1 MVAKPGLGPGH
12 CLLLWAMWAGLE
24 SLEHPLL
31 NIRRDAISGASSA
44 VRVSEW
50 SVRRKVVAVLA
61 IPVALAAVFGGL
73 RVSTELN
80 AASDYSVTA
89 HRAIVLGPA
98 VDYLTASERLTLPPS
113 LVKAIGTGSGNPVQ
127 DFDAASAVLKRAAV
141 AANLT
146 APQSA
151 LVTQI
156 TSIGD
161 QIRSGS
167 GAGITATKP
176 VQLSDMERD
185 TTLLIQWTLN
195 KSGTPDPHVEGLVQA
210 LNGQLS
216 LTKQQLLIQSSGQQS
231 SLLGSVWLAAEVGVE
246 GSALSNLRTAVGG
259 NRRISTLIT
268 VNGTRLGEATTKKVK
283 NLAAS
288 PKTFVRYESL
298 NTSLLSE
305 IHGLIATR
313 ASASKTRALT
323 DSSIILGALL
333 ASLLLA
339 LVMARA
345 LINPLRRVRNG
356 ALDVAHV
363 QLPES
368 VKRIRNGKEPEEIKP
383 IAVHS
388 KEELGQLARA
398 VDDMHR
404 QAVTLAT
411 GEAQLRAQVGA
422 MFVTL
427 SRRNTTLVNQQLALI
442 ESLEQDEEDPQR
454 LEQLFSLDHLATRMR
469 RTAESL
475 VILGGTQGRTASFEE
490 LSVSDVIHA
499 AVSEVQDYQRVRIDA
514 APERRISGRAASD
527 VVHLLAELIDNALS
541 YSPPGSPVV
550 IQAAEEA
557 GRVEIEIIDTGLGMA
572 GDALAQANEALKQGG
587 EVTVDTARR
596 MGLFVVSRL
605 AEDHGLRVKLRR
617 NPTGGGIIASIALP
631 EAVLASE
638 QPVHHLSL
646 MDAPEVEE
654 APVAPVVGDQAD
666 DEYDPYLERI
676 EEAIA
681 AVTGLPRRRPGA
693 NVATEEPPVAEP
705 VAPVSMFATSP
716 ELPPAFEPTALPSQL
731 EDVEPLSDVAE
742 VEAEDGA
749 EENSAVQTDESGSES
764 EEPLADVVTPDFG
777 AEPSTEDDDQAG
789 EVARMD
795 ESDKSEIT
803 ENVPADEVVDGEQT
817 EDPLTDD
824 WATEEADEST
834 ADAAVAASYSAWSA
848 EPVAQEEAP
857 AEEGELEPAGV
868 VSLAP
873 VAMAADEGSAASV
886 EPMPARLTIR
896 RPLSATPAAN
906 ALEGELAPDTS
917 EPLETPIFGQLR
929 SNWLSDEPERPWTS
943 NEVERGWETATEA
956 EDANADGRTKAG
968 LPVRRPGGR
977 LVPGGVTTEPA
988 AANRDPE
995 AIRNRLAAHSAGV
1008 SRGRAAAGAQPL
1020 TDDYAHEE
1028 TGPA

>member
-1 MVAKPGLGPGH
+1 
-12 CLLLWAMWAGLE
+12 
-24 SLEHPLL
+24 LL
-31 NIRRDAISGASSA
+31 NIRRDALSGASSTF
-44 VRVSEW
+44 RVSEW

-73 RVSTELN
+73 RVSTELTE
-80 AASDYSVTA
+80 ASDYSA
-89 HRAIVLGPA
+89 AAQRATVLGPA
-98 VDYLTASERLTLPPS
+98 VDYLTAAERLTMPAS
-113 LVKAIGTGSGNPVQ
+113 LANKVGHGRGNPQQ
-127 DFDAASAVLKRAAV
+127 DFDAASTALKHAA
-141 AANLT
+141 ASANLT
-146 APQSA
+146 PTQTA
-151 LVTQI
+151 LVG
-156 TSIGD
+156 SIMEIGG
-161 QIRSGS
+161 QLRGGT

-185 TTLLIQWTLN
+185 TTALVDATLN
-195 KSGTPDPHVEGLVQA
+195 AKGAPDPNVEGLVQA
-210 LNGQLS
+210 LNAQLS
-216 LTKQQLLIQSSGQQS
+216 LTKQQLLIQSSTQQS

-246 GSALSNLRTAVGG
+246 GSALSNLRAAVGG
-259 NRRISTLIT
+259 SHRISSLISS
-268 VNGTRLGEATTKKVK
+268 NGTRLGEATTSKVQD
-283 NLAAS
+283 LAAT
-288 PKTFVRYESL
+288 PGQVLKYETL
-298 NTSLLSE
+298 NSSLLDQ
-305 IHGLIATR
+305 INALIASR

-323 DSSIILGALL
+323 DTAIILGALL

-339 LVMARA
+339 LLVARA
-345 LINPLRRVRNG
+345 LIHPLRRVRDG

-363 QLPES
+363 QLPET

-383 IAVHS
+383 IAVHT

-514 APERRISGRAASD
+514 APDRRISGRAASD

-550 IQAAEEA
+550 IQAAEET

-572 GDALAQANEALKQGG
+572 GDALAQANDALKQGG

-605 AEDHGLRVKLRR
+605 AEEHGLRVKLRR
-617 NPTGGGIIASIALP
+617 NSTGGGIIATIVLP
-631 EAVLASE
+631 DAVLASE
-638 QPVHHLSL
+638 QPVHHMSL
-646 MDAPEVEE
+646 MDAPAQVEE
-654 APVAPVVGDQAD
+654 TEPVAAPVLEDEPDE
-666 DEYDPYLERI
+666 EYDPYLERI

-693 NVATEEPPVAEP
+693 NVTADASTAEASA
-705 VAPVSMFATSP
+705 APVSMFEASP
-716 ELPPAFEPTALPSQL
+716 ELPPAFEPMALPSL
-731 EDVEPLSDVAE
+731 VDDPATTSPEPIVENVPAE
-742 VEAEDGA
+742 TATADELADDET
-749 EENSAVQTDESGSES
+749 TDD
-764 EEPLADVVTPDFG
+764 EPLADVVTPDFG
-777 AEPSTEDDDQAG
+777 AEVPIEDEPTDDERVD
-789 EVARMD
+789 EVAELDQSVDTD
-795 ESDKSEIT
+795 ETVDEPGPDEDAAAKASE
-803 ENVPADEVVDGEQT
+803 
-817 EDPLTDD
+817 
-824 WATEEADEST
+824 EET
-834 ADAAVAASYSAWSA
+834 YGAAVASFDSPRHPDPLSAQPVAQIVEPVA
-848 EPVAQEEAP
+848 EPVAAP
-857 AEEGELEPAGV
+857 TGMP
-868 VSLAP
+868 LAP
-873 VAMAADEGSAASV
+873 VAVAGAQGSAVNAES
-886 EPMPARLTIR
+886 PAVNDLPVRLTIR
-896 RPLSATPAAN
+896 RPLSAAPAAS
-906 ALEGELAPDTS
+906 ALEGELVPDNS
-917 EPLETPIFGQLR
+917 EPPETPIFGQLR
-929 SNWLSDEPERPWTS
+929 SNWLNDEPERPWTI
-943 NEVERGWETATEA
+943 NEVERGWEAATEA
-956 EDANADGRTKAG
+956 ETANSEGTTRTG

-977 LVPGGVTTEPA
+977 LVPGGLAPEPVA
-988 AANRDPE
+988 VARDPE

-1008 SRGRAAAGAQPL
+1008 SRGRAAAAAQPL

>member
-1 MVAKPGLGPGH
+1 
-12 CLLLWAMWAGLE
+12 
-24 SLEHPLL
+24 LL
-31 NIRRDAISGASSA
+31 NIRRDALSGASSTF
-44 VRVSEW
+44 RLSEW

-73 RVSTELN
+73 RVSSELT
-80 AASDYSVTA
+80 AASDYSATQQ
-89 HRAIVLGPA
+89 RATVLGPA
-98 VDYLTASERLTLPPS
+98 VDYLTATERLTLPSS
-113 LVKAIGTGSGNPVQ
+113 LANQIGNGKGSPGQ
-127 DFDAASAVLKRAAV
+127 DFDAAATVLKRSAAS
-141 AANLT
+141 ANLT
-146 APQSA
+146 APQTA
-151 LVTQI
+151 LVNAILEIGTQLR
-156 TSIGD
+156 T
-161 QIRSGS
+161 GS

-176 VQLSDMERD
+176 VQLSNMERD
-185 TTLLIQWTLN
+185 TADLIDSTLDT
-195 KSGTPDPHVEGLVQA
+195 SGTPDPNVEGLVQSLTA
-210 LNGQLS
+210 QLS
-216 LTKQQLLIQSSGQQS
+216 LTKQQLLIQSSTQQS
-231 SLLGSVWLAAEVGVE
+231 SLLGAVWLAAEVGVE
-246 GSALSNLRTAVGG
+246 GAALSNLHAAVGG
-259 NRRISTLIT
+259 SRRVSSLIT
-268 VNGTRLGEATTKKVK
+268 SNSTRLGEATTSKVQD
-283 NLAAS
+283 LAAT
-288 PKTFVRYESL
+288 PDLFLRYEL
-298 NTSLLSE
+298 VNVGLLDE

-313 ASASKTRALT
+313 ASDAKTRALT
-323 DSSIILGALL
+323 DSGIILGALL

-339 LVMARA
+339 LLVARA

-363 QLPES
+363 QLPET
-368 VKRIRNGKEPEEIKP
+368 VKRIRNGKEPEELKP
-383 IAVHS
+383 IAVHTR
-388 KEELGQLARA
+388 EELGQLARA

-514 APERRISGRAASD
+514 APDRRISGRAASD

-550 IQAAEEA
+550 IQAAEET

-605 AEDHGLRVKLRR
+605 AEEHGLRVKLRR
-617 NPTGGGIIASIALP
+617 NATGGGIIASIVLP
-631 EAVLASE
+631 DAVLASE
-638 QPVHHLSL
+638 QPVHHMSL
-646 MDAPEVEE
+646 MDAPEAEE
-654 APVAPVVGDQAD
+654 VAPVAPVFE
-666 DEYDPYLERI
+666 DEPDEAYDPYLERI

-693 NVATEEPPVAEP
+693 NVTTDAPQVDEPA
-705 VAPVSMFATSP
+705 APVSMFEASP
-716 ELPPAFEPTALPSQL
+716 ELPPAFEPIALPSQYDDL
-731 EDVEPLSDVAE
+731 ATTSPEATAEQSPVEDLS
-742 VEAEDGA
+742 A
-749 EENSAVQTDESGSES
+749 EEIAPDTSERDESEHD
-764 EEPLADVVTPDFG
+764 ETFADVVTPDFG
-777 AEPSTEDDDQAG
+777 AEAERSDEPEDDDRVS
-789 EVARMD
+789 EVAQLD
-795 ESDKSEIT
+795 EGDDTAS
-803 ENVPADEVVDGEQT
+803 
-817 EDPLTDD
+817 TDD
-824 WATEEADEST
+824 ELTAEST
-834 ADAAVAASYSAWSA
+834 TDEPSDEPSELDDEEPAGPAVASYGSSWQPQSIA
-848 EPVAQEEAP
+848 EQPVAQAEQP
-857 AEEGELEPAGV
+857 AEEPAPEAE
-868 VSLAP
+868 LAP
-873 VAMAADEGSAASV
+873 VAMAEVQVSAVNAR
-886 EPMPARLTIR
+886 PPAANDLPVRLTIR
-896 RPLSATPAAN
+896 RPLSATPAAS
-906 ALEGELAPDTS
+906 ALEGELVPDNN

-929 SNWLSDEPERPWTS
+929 SNWLNDEPERPWTT

-956 EDANADGRTKAG
+956 EASNADDHTRTG

-977 LVPGGVTTEPA
+977 LVPGGVTPEPA
-988 AANRDPE
+988 AVARDPE

-1008 SRGRAAAGAQPL
+1008 SRGRAAAAAQPM

>member
-1 MVAKPGLGPGH
+1 
-12 CLLLWAMWAGLE
+12 
-24 SLEHPLL
+24 LL
-31 NIRRDAISGASSA
+31 NIRRDALSGASSTF
-44 VRVSEW
+44 RLSEW

-73 RVSTELN
+73 RVSSELT
-80 AASDYSVTA
+80 AASDYSATQQ
-89 HRAIVLGPA
+89 RATVLGPA
-98 VDYLTASERLTLPPS
+98 VDYLTASERLTLPSS
-113 LVKAIGTGSGNPVQ
+113 LAAQLGNGSPGEQ
-127 DFDAASAVLKRAAV
+127 FDAASTALKRSAAS
-141 AANLT
+141 ANLT
-146 APQSA
+146 PEQTA
-151 LVTQI
+151 LVNSVMQI
-156 TSIGD
+156 GA
-161 QIRSGS
+161 QLRSGS

-176 VQLSDMERD
+176 VQLSEMERD
-185 TTLLIQWTLN
+185 TNALIDSTLN
-195 KSGTPDPHVEGLVQA
+195 TSGTPDPNVEGLLQS
-210 LNGQLS
+210 LNAQLS
-216 LTKQQLLIQSSGQQS
+216 LTKQQLLIQSSNQQS

-246 GSALSNLRTAVGG
+246 GSALSNLRAAVGG
-259 NRRISTLIT
+259 HRRVSSLIT
-268 VNGTRLGEATTKKVK
+268 SNGTRLGEATTSKVK
-283 NLAAS
+283 DLAAT
-288 PKTFVRYESL
+288 PDLFVRYDAI
-298 NTSLLSE
+298 NASLLDE

-313 ASASKTRALT
+313 ASDSKTRALT
-323 DSSIILGALL
+323 DSGIILGALL
-333 ASLLLA
+333 ASMLLA
-339 LVMARA
+339 LLVARA

-363 QLPES
+363 QLPET
-368 VKRIRNGKEPEEIKP
+368 VKRIRNGKEPEELTP
-383 IAVHS
+383 IAVHT

-514 APERRISGRAASD
+514 APDRRISGRAASD

-550 IQAAEEA
+550 IQAAEET

-605 AEDHGLRVKLRR
+605 AEEHGLRVKLRR
-617 NPTGGGIIASIALP
+617 NASGGGIIASIVLP
-631 EAVLASE
+631 DAVLASE
-638 QPVHHLSL
+638 QPVHHTSL
-646 MDAPEVEE
+646 MDVSEAEEVAPA
-654 APVAPVVGDQAD
+654 APVFEDEPDE
-666 DEYDPYLERI
+666 EYDPYLERI

-693 NVATEEPPVAEP
+693 NVTTDSPAAEAAA
-705 VAPVSMFATSP
+705 APVSMFEASP
-716 ELPPAFEPTALPSQL
+716 ELPAGFEPMALPSQFDDL
-731 EDVEPLSDVAE
+731 ATTSPEAAVNDTATEHASVDVSEQGEALAE
-742 VEAEDGA
+742 
-749 EENSAVQTDESGSES
+749 
-764 EEPLADVVTPDFG
+764 VVTPAFG
-777 AEPSTEDDDQAG
+777 AEATAYDRPEDDDQVDV
-789 EVARMD
+789 VAELDVSDDSESTDDTAAD
-795 ESDKSEIT
+795 EATADEPADEAT
-803 ENVPADEVVDGEQT
+803 TDEPADEVGEET
-817 EDPLTDD
+817 G
-824 WATEEADEST
+824 A
-834 ADAAVAASYSAWSA
+834 AAVASFTAPWRTEPSVEQPAARAEEQAA
-848 EPVAQEEAP
+848 EPEQETEPASVAAFQEPAPAEAP
-857 AEEGELEPAGV
+857 AASAVP
-868 VSLAP
+868 LAP
-873 VAMAADEGSAASV
+873 VALAGAQASAVSS
-886 EPMPARLTIR
+886 ESPAVNDQPVRLTIR
-896 RPLSATPAAN
+896 RPLSAAPAAS
-906 ALEGELAPDTS
+906 ALEGELVPDS
-917 EPLETPIFGQLR
+917 NEPLETPIFGQLR
-929 SNWLSDEPERPWTS
+929 SNWLNDEPERPWTS
-943 NEVERGWETATEA
+943 NEVERGWEAATEA
-956 EDANADGRTKAG
+956 ETANADGRTRTG

-977 LVPGGVTTEPA
+977 LVPGGVAPEPA
-988 AANRDPE
+988 AVARDPE

-1008 SRGRAAAGAQPL
+1008 SRGRAAAAAQPL

>member
-1 MVAKPGLGPGH
+1 
-12 CLLLWAMWAGLE
+12 
-24 SLEHPLL
+24 LL
-31 NIRRDAISGASSA
+31 NIRRDALSGASSTF
-44 VRVSEW
+44 RLSEW

-73 RVSTELN
+73 RVSSELN
-80 AASDYSVTA
+80 AASDYSATQQ
-89 HRAIVLGPA
+89 RASVLGPA
-98 VDYLTASERLTLPPS
+98 VDYLTASERLTLPSS
-113 LVKAIGTGSGNPVQ
+113 LAAQLGDGKGNPGEE
-127 DFDAASAVLKRAAV
+127 FDAASTALKHSAAF
-141 AANLT
+141 ANLT
-146 APQSA
+146 PEQSA
-151 LVTQI
+151 LVG
-156 TSIGD
+156 SIMEIGA
-161 QIRSGS
+161 QLRSGS

-176 VQLSDMERD
+176 VQLSNMERD
-185 TTLLIQWTLN
+185 TTALIESTLN
-195 KSGTPDPHVEGLVQA
+195 TSGTPDPNVEGLVQA
-210 LNGQLS
+210 LNAQLS
-216 LTKQQLLIQSSGQQS
+216 LTKQQLLIESSTQQS

-246 GSALSNLRTAVGG
+246 GSALSNLRAAVGG
-259 NRRISTLIT
+259 SRRVSSLIT
-268 VNGTRLGEATTKKVK
+268 SNGTRLGEATTSKVK
-283 NLAAS
+283 DLAAT
-288 PKTFVRYESL
+288 PDLFLRYDQV
-298 NTSLLSE
+298 NVSLLDE

-313 ASASKTRALT
+313 AAASKNRALT
-323 DSSIILGALL
+323 DSAIILGALL

-339 LVMARA
+339 LLVARA

-363 QLPES
+363 QLPET
-368 VKRIRNGKEPEEIKP
+368 VKRIRNGKEPEELKP
-383 IAVHS
+383 IAVHT

-514 APERRISGRAASD
+514 APDRRISGRAASD

-550 IQAAEEA
+550 IQAAEEP

-605 AEDHGLRVKLRR
+605 AEEHGLRVKLRR
-617 NPTGGGIIASIALP
+617 NATGGGIIASIILP
-631 EAVLASE
+631 DAVLASE
-638 QPVHHLSL
+638 QPVRHMSL
-646 MDAPEVEE
+646 MDAPEAEE
-654 APVAPVVGDQAD
+654 VAPAAPVFEDEPDE
-666 DEYDPYLERI
+666 EYDPYLARI
-676 EEAIA
+676 EEANA
-681 AVTGLPRRRPGA
+681 AGTGLPRRRPGA
-693 NVATEEPPVAEP
+693 NVTTDAPAAEATA
-705 VAPVSMFATSP
+705 APVSMFDASP
-716 ELPPAFEPTALPSQL
+716 ELPAGFEPIALPSAL
-731 EDVEPLSDVAE
+731 DDAAPAVPEILVDDSAADDSLAE
-742 VEAEDGA
+742 TGTFEVTAIDDRPQDEA
-749 EENSAVQTDESGSES
+749 SAGVLTPELGDE
-764 EEPLADVVTPDFG
+764 A
-777 AEPSTEDDDQAG
+777 STEDETEDDRADVLA
-789 EVARMD
+789 EVAEHDDRDEWTDETTDQTTDEAEPAD
-795 ESDKSEIT
+795 ESDE
-803 ENVPADEVVDGEQT
+803 E
-817 EDPLTDD
+817 TDD
-824 WATEEADEST
+824 
-834 ADAAVAASYSAWSA
+834 AVASFTPSWRGEPSA
-848 EPVAQEEAP
+848 EETVARAEEQDEEPEQEAELATVAAFQEPVP
-857 AEEGELEPAGV
+857 AEEPAAAPTEV
-868 VSLAP
+868 PLAP
-873 VAMAADEGSAASV
+873 VAMAGALGSAPGAESQV
-886 EPMPARLTIR
+886 PNDLPVRLTIR
-896 RPLSATPAAN
+896 RPLSAAPAAS
-906 ALEGELAPDTS
+906 ALEGDLVPDNS

-929 SNWLSDEPERPWTS
+929 SNWLNDEPERPWTT
-943 NEVERGWETATEA
+943 NEVERGWEAATEA
-956 EDANADGRTKAG
+956 EATNADGRTRTG

-977 LVPGGVTTEPA
+977 LVPGGVTPEPSA
-988 AANRDPE
+988 VARDPE

-1008 SRGRAAAGAQPL
+1008 SRGRAAAAAQPL